1 MKIIQKQSLIKLI
14 PIITLILAIL
24 IGLLD
29 PPPIQRL
36 RLLGFDQIQ
45 RVEPRP
51 YQKLPVR
58 IVDIDEK
65 SLEAL
70 GQWPWPRTVMAELL
84 IKLQKAGAAAVAFD
98 ILFAEP
104 DRTSPSTILKQ
115 WKKFEGISAN
125 PELSDLISKLP
136 DHDEVLAS
144 TLKRLPTVLGIMFDN
159 SGDVRDRPDP
169 KWSYAQQG
177 NDPRRFFQSY
187 SGVVKAL
194 DVLSSSTAGLGSI
207 NSALD
212 SDGIIR
218 RVPLFVRL
226 NSGEK
231 FAKEIF
237 PTLSVEALRVAQ
249 RASTYLLRSSGA
261 SGVESFGENLG
272 LQEIRVGRIKVP
284 TAGNGQLWLHDTG
297 HIPER
302 YVSAI
307 DLFESKSAVQKIR
320 GHIVLIG
327 TSAAG
332 LKDIR
337 STPME
342 TAIAGVEVHAM
353 AIEQMILGQH
363 LQRPAWM
370 PGAEILWLFFLGAVL
385 SFLIPRYGA
394 FKCAFIAL
402 IGLAISIMTPW
413 FAYSEYKLLVDP
425 VYPSLVIVLIYVTG
439 SFIAFLRTESEKKY
453 VRGAFS
459 RYLSPDLVEK
469 LAEEPDLLKLGGET
483 KEMTIMFSDIRGFTK
498 ISESMSASELT
509 SFINEYLTPMTD
521 IILQHNGTIDKYMG
535 DAIMAF
541 WNAPID
547 NPKHREEAAIAALA
561 MMRGLHDFNESL
573 NEKSLADGKKRPP
586 VSIGIGINTGTC
598 CVGNMG
604 SDQRFDYSVLGDTA
618 NVASR
623 LEGQS
628 KTYGVPIVVGE
639 ETVNSAPDFA
649 WLELDLIRVVGKDDP
664 VRIFALVG
672 DSDTQTEN
680 WFSNVAKTNGL
691 FLKNYRNQKWDDALM
706 ILEKLEKL
714 NEIDL
719 STFVDLY
726 RNRISVHREQD
737 LGPNWDGVYSAT
749 SK

>member
-1 MKIIQKQSLIKLI
+1 
-14 PIITLILAIL
+14 
-24 IGLLD
+24 
-29 PPPIQRL
+29 
-36 RLLGFDQIQ
+36 
-45 RVEPRP
+45 
-51 YQKLPVR
+51 
-58 IVDIDEK
+58 
-65 SLEAL
+65 
-70 GQWPWPRTVMAELL
+70 
-84 IKLQKAGAAAVAFD
+84 
-98 ILFAEP
+98 
-104 DRTSPSTILKQ
+104 
-115 WKKFEGISAN
+115 
-125 PELSDLISKLP
+125 
-136 DHDEVLAS
+136 
-144 TLKRLPTVLGIMFDN
+144 
-159 SGDVRDRPDP
+159 
-169 KWSYAQQG
+169 
-177 NDPRRFFQSY
+177 
-187 SGVVKAL
+187 
-194 DVLSSSTAGLGSI
+194 
-207 NSALD
+207 
-212 SDGIIR
+212 
-218 RVPLFVRL
+218 
-226 NSGEK
+226 
-231 FAKEIF
+231 
-237 PTLSVEALRVAQ
+237 
-249 RASTYLLRSSGA
+249 
-261 SGVESFGENLG
+261 
-272 LQEIRVGRIKVP
+272 
-284 TAGNGQLWLHDTG
+284 
-297 HIPER
+297 
-302 YVSAI
+302 
-307 DLFESKSAVQKIR
+307 
-320 GHIVLIG
+320 
-327 TSAAG
+327 
-332 LKDIR
+332 
-337 STPME
+337 
-342 TAIAGVEVHAM
+342 
-353 AIEQMILGQH
+353 
-363 LQRPAWM
+363 
-370 PGAEILWLFFLGAVL
+370 
-385 SFLIPRYGA
+385 
-394 FKCAFIAL
+394 
-402 IGLAISIMTPW
+402 MTPW

-425 VYPSLVIVLIYVTG
+425 VYPSLVILLIYVTG

-469 LAEEPDLLKLGGET
+469 LAEDPDLLKLGGET

-561 MMRGLHDFNESL
+561 MMRGLHEFNESL

-664 VRIFALVG
+664 VRIFSLVG

-680 WFSNVAKTNGL
+680 WFSNVAKTNAL
-691 FLKNYRNQKWDDALM
+691 FLKNYRNQKWDDAVMVLKR
-706 ILEKLEKL
+706 LEALT
-714 NEIDL
+714 EIDL
-719 STFVDLY
+719 STFVNLY

>member
-1 MKIIQKQSLIKLI
+1 MTIRNYIKFTPLVF
-14 PIITLILAIL
+14 LALSIL
-24 IGLLD
+24 IGIWN
-29 PPPIQRL
+29 PSPIQRL
-36 RLLGFDQIQ
+36 KLLGFDQIQ
-45 RVEPRP
+45 RLEPRP

-65 SLEAL
+65 SLDAL
-70 GQWPWPRTVMAELL
+70 GQWPWPRTVIAELL
-84 IKLQKAGAAAVAFD
+84 SKLHKEGAAAVAFD

-104 DRTSPSTILKQ
+104 DRTSPTTILKQ
-115 WKKFEGISAN
+115 WKRFESVSKN

-159 SGDVRDRPDP
+159 SGDVRGRPNP
-169 KWSYAQQG
+169 KWSYAKQG
-177 NDPRRFFQSY
+177 DDPRQFIPSY

-194 DVLSSSTAGLGSI
+194 DILSSSTSGLGSI
-207 NSALD
+207 NSSLD

-231 FAKEIF
+231 FSKEIF

-261 SGVESFGENLG
+261 SGDESFGENTG
-272 LQEIRVGRIKVP
+272 LQQIRVGRIKVP
-284 TAGNGQLWLHDTG
+284 TSGSGQLWLHDTG

-307 DLFESKSAVQKIR
+307 DVFQSKPISEKIR

-342 TAIAGVEVHAM
+342 AAIAGVEVHAM

-363 LQRPAWM
+363 LERPAWM
-370 PGAEILWLFFLGAVL
+370 PGAEILWLFFLGAML

-402 IGLAISIMTPW
+402 LGLTVSVLTPW
-413 FAYSEYKLLVDP
+413 FAYTEYKLLVDP
-425 VYPSLVIVLIYVTG
+425 VYPSLVIILIYLTG

-483 KEMTIMFSDIRGFTK
+483 KEMTIMFSDIRGFTQ
-498 ISESMSASELT
+498 ISESMSATELT
-509 SFINEYLTPMTD
+509 NFINEYLTPMTD
-521 IILQHNGTIDKYMG
+521 IILKHRGTIDKYMG

-547 NPKHREEAAIAALA
+547 NPKHREEAATAALA
-561 MMRGLHDFNESL
+561 MMKGLKDFNDSL
-573 NEKSLADGKKRPP
+573 EEKSALDGKTRPP
-586 VSIGIGINTGTC
+586 VSIGIGINTGSC

-639 ETVNSAPDFA
+639 ETVNSAPEFA
-649 WLELDLIRVVGKDDP
+649 WFELDLIRVIGKDEP
-664 VRIFALVG
+664 VRIFSLVG
-672 DSDTQTEN
+672 DDRVKTEA
-680 WFSNVAKTNGL
+680 WFSRASELNTT
-691 FLKNYRNQKWDDALM
+691 FLDYYRRQKWDEATAFLT
-706 ILEKLEKL
+706 KLEGVPEL
-714 NEIDL
+714 DL
-719 STFVDLY
+719 SKLISLY
-726 RNRISVHREQD
+726 RDRVSVYREQE
-737 LGPNWDGVYSAT
+737 LGPNWDGVYAAT

>member
-1 MKIIQKQSLIKLI
+1 MKINHIYKFTPVIILFFAVFIGIYSPA
-14 PIITLILAIL
+14 PIE
-24 IGLLD
+24 
-29 PPPIQRL
+29 RL
-36 RLLGFDQIQ
+36 RLMGFDQLQ
-45 RVEPRP
+45 RLEPRP
-51 YQKLPVR
+51 YQPLPVR
-58 IVDIDEK
+58 IIDIDEK

-70 GQWPWPRTVMAELL
+70 GQWPWPRTVIADLL
-84 IKLQKAGAAAVAFD
+84 VKLQKAGAAAVAFD

-104 DRTSPSTILKQ
+104 DRTSPNTIVKQ
-115 WKKFEGISAN
+115 WQRFESLSEN
-125 PELSDLISKLP
+125 RELSELISKLP

-144 TLKRLPTVLGIMFDN
+144 RLKRLPTVLGVMFDN
-159 SGDVRDRPDP
+159 SGEAQNFPRP
-169 KWSYAQQG
+169 KWSYARQG
-177 NDPRRFFQSY
+177 DDPRPFIQSY
-187 SGVVKAL
+187 SGAIKAL
-194 DVLSSSTAGLGSI
+194 DILSSSTSGLGSI

-226 NSGEK
+226 KSGAK
-231 FAKEIF
+231 FSDEVF

-261 SGVESFGENLG
+261 SGDASFGENVG
-272 LQEIRVGRIKVP
+272 LQQIRVGRIKVP
-284 TAGNGQLWLHDTG
+284 TTGSGQLWLHDTG
-297 HIPER
+297 HVPER
-302 YVSAI
+302 YISAI
-307 DLFESKSAVQKIR
+307 DVINSQATSKKIA

-342 TAIAGVEVHAM
+342 AAIAGVEVHAM
-353 AIEQMILGQH
+353 AIEQMMLGQH
-363 LQRPAWM
+363 LQRPSWM
-370 PGAEILWLFFLGAVL
+370 PGAELIWLVLLGTIL

-394 FKCAFIAL
+394 FRCAFIAL
-402 IGLAISIMTPW
+402 LGLAVSILTPW
-413 FAYSEYKLLVDP
+413 FAYTEYQLLVDP
-425 VYPSLVIVLIYVTG
+425 IYPALVIILIYVTG

-498 ISESMSASELT
+498 ISESMTASELT

-521 IILQHNGTIDKYMG
+521 IILQHKGTIDKYMG

-547 NPKHREEAAIAALA
+547 NPKHREEAAQAALS
-561 MMRGLHDFNESL
+561 MMIGLQKFNDSL
-573 NEKSLADGKKRPP
+573 DEKSAADGRKRLP

-628 KTYGVPIVVGE
+628 KTYGVPIIVGE
-639 ETVNSAPDFA
+639 ETVNSAPGFA
-649 WLELDLIRVVGKDDP
+649 WFELDLIRVVGKDDP
-664 VRIFALVG
+664 VRIFALLG
-672 DSDTQTEN
+672 DNTVKTEK
-680 WFSNVAKTNGL
+680 WFIAASEFQEV
-691 FLKNYRNQKWDDALM
+691 FLKSYRNQLWDDAITGLK
-706 ILEKLEKL
+706 KLTNMPEV
-714 NEIDL
+714 DL
-719 STFVDLY
+719 STLTELY
-726 RNRISVHREQD
+726 RERIADYREHD
-737 LGPNWDGVYSAT
+737 LGADWDGVYSAT

>member
-1 MKIIQKQSLIKLI
+1 MTIRNYIKFTPLVF
-14 PIITLILAIL
+14 LALSIL
-24 IGLLD
+24 IGIWN
-29 PPPIQRL
+29 PSPIQCL
-36 RLLGFDQIQ
+36 KLLGFDQIQ
-45 RVEPRP
+45 RLEPRP

-65 SLEAL
+65 SLDAL
-70 GQWPWPRTVMAELL
+70 GQWPWPRTVIAELL
-84 IKLQKAGAAAVAFD
+84 SKLHKEGAAAVAFD

-104 DRTSPSTILKQ
+104 DRTSPTTILKQ
-115 WKKFEGISAN
+115 WKRFESVSKN

-159 SGDVRDRPDP
+159 SGDVRGRPNP
-169 KWSYAQQG
+169 KWSYAKQG
-177 NDPRRFFQSY
+177 DDPRQFIPSY

-194 DVLSSSTAGLGSI
+194 DILSSSTSGLGSI
-207 NSALD
+207 NSSLD

-231 FAKEIF
+231 FSKEIF

-261 SGVESFGENLG
+261 SGDESFGENTG
-272 LQEIRVGRIKVP
+272 LQQIRVGRIKVP
-284 TAGNGQLWLHDTG
+284 TSGSGQLWLHDTG

-307 DLFESKSAVQKIR
+307 DVFQSKPISEKIR

-342 TAIAGVEVHAM
+342 AAIAGVEVHAM

-363 LQRPAWM
+363 LERPAWM
-370 PGAEILWLFFLGAVL
+370 PGAEILWLFFLGAML

-402 IGLAISIMTPW
+402 LGLTVSVLTPW
-413 FAYSEYKLLVDP
+413 FAYTEYKLLVDP
-425 VYPSLVIVLIYVTG
+425 VYPSLVIILIYLTG

-483 KEMTIMFSDIRGFTK
+483 KEMTIMFSDIRGFTQ
-498 ISESMSASELT
+498 ISESMSATELT
-509 SFINEYLTPMTD
+509 NFINEYLTPMTD
-521 IILQHNGTIDKYMG
+521 IILKHRGTIDKYMG

-547 NPKHREEAAIAALA
+547 NPKHREEAATAALA
-561 MMRGLHDFNESL
+561 MMKGLKDFNDSL
-573 NEKSLADGKKRPP
+573 EEKSALDGKTRPP
-586 VSIGIGINTGTC
+586 VSIGIGINTGSC

-639 ETVNSAPDFA
+639 ETVNSAPEFA
-649 WLELDLIRVVGKDDP
+649 WFELDLIRVIGKDEP
-664 VRIFALVG
+664 VRIFSLVG
-672 DSDTQTEN
+672 DDRVKTEA
-680 WFSNVAKTNGL
+680 WFSRASELNTT
-691 FLKNYRNQKWDDALM
+691 FLDYYRRQKWDEATAFLT
-706 ILEKLEKL
+706 KLEGVPEL
-714 NEIDL
+714 DL
-719 STFVDLY
+719 SKLISLY
-726 RNRISVHREQD
+726 RDRVSVYREQE
-737 LGPNWDGVYSAT
+737 LGPNWDGVYAAT

>member
-1 MKIIQKQSLIKLI
+1 MTIRNYIKFTPLVF
-14 PIITLILAIL
+14 LALSIL
-24 IGLLD
+24 IGIWN
-29 PPPIQRL
+29 PSPIQRL
-36 RLLGFDQIQ
+36 KLLGFDQIQ
-45 RVEPRP
+45 RLEPRP

-70 GQWPWPRTVMAELL
+70 GQWPWPRTVIAELL
-84 IKLQKAGAAAVAFD
+84 SKLHKEGAAAVAFD

-104 DRTSPSTILKQ
+104 DRTSPTTILKQ
-115 WKKFEGISAN
+115 WRRFESVSKN

-159 SGDVRDRPDP
+159 SGDVRGRPNP
-169 KWSYAQQG
+169 KWSYAKQG
-177 NDPRRFFQSY
+177 DDPRRFIPSY

-194 DVLSSSTAGLGSI
+194 DILSSSTSGLGSI
-207 NSALD
+207 NSSLD

-231 FAKEIF
+231 FSKEIF

-261 SGVESFGENLG
+261 SGDESFGENTG
-272 LQEIRVGRIKVP
+272 LQQIRVGRIKVP
-284 TAGNGQLWLHDTG
+284 TSGSGQLWLHDTG

-307 DLFESKSAVQKIR
+307 DVFQSKPISEKIR

-342 TAIAGVEVHAM
+342 AAIAGVEVHAM

-363 LQRPAWM
+363 LERPAWM
-370 PGAEILWLFFLGAVL
+370 PGAEILWLFFLGAML

-402 IGLAISIMTPW
+402 LGLTVSVLTPW
-413 FAYSEYKLLVDP
+413 FAYTEYKLLVDP
-425 VYPSLVIVLIYVTG
+425 VYPSLVIILIYLTG

-483 KEMTIMFSDIRGFTK
+483 KEMTIMFSDIRGFTQ
-498 ISESMSASELT
+498 ISESMSATELT
-509 SFINEYLTPMTD
+509 NFINEYLTPMTD
-521 IILQHNGTIDKYMG
+521 IILKHRGTIDKYMG

-547 NPKHREEAAIAALA
+547 NPKHREEAATAALA
-561 MMRGLHDFNESL
+561 MMKGLKEFNDSL
-573 NEKSLADGKKRPP
+573 EEKSALDGKTRPP
-586 VSIGIGINTGTC
+586 VSIGIGINTGSC

-639 ETVNSAPDFA
+639 ETVNSAPEFA
-649 WLELDLIRVVGKDDP
+649 WFELDLIRVIGKDEP
-664 VRIFALVG
+664 VRIFSLVG
-672 DSDTQTEN
+672 DDRVKTEA
-680 WFSNVAKTNGL
+680 WFSRASELNTT
-691 FLKNYRNQKWDDALM
+691 FLDYYRRQKWDEATAFLT
-706 ILEKLEKL
+706 KLEGVPEL
-714 NEIDL
+714 DL
-719 STFVDLY
+719 SKLISLY
-726 RNRISVHREQD
+726 RDRVSVYREQE
-737 LGPNWDGVYSAT
+737 LGPNWDGVYAAT